1 MDLDSIYAA
10 HPLRAATILQ
20 RLEQRGQHLSTVTE
34 LQLAVDAETE
44 LTDQN
49 HSGGIDSV
57 RELAQAAGVTRSS
70 VVVDV
75 GCGLGGSARV
85 LAAEFGCQVIGIE
98 RDAARCND
106 ARQLTALVRLEHLV
120 TIHQQDALAGEIPV
134 HDVDVLWG
142 QGAWIHFDSPDNFL
156 ARWMRALRPGGH
168 VALADAFLMR
178 EPVGRE
184 VAALVAGL
192 ESSWAAHLRTTDEW
206 RRALEGQGCRIIDKR
221 DVTARAI
228 RDFKRLMTVS
238 TRWPQGIVSTAE
250 KASWQSA
257 VAAFEQG
264 IVGSFQLVAARLA
277 V

>member
-1 MDLDSIYAA
+1 MDLDSIYAE

-20 RLEQRGQHLSTVTE
+20 RLERAGESFSTLTE
-34 LQLAVDAETE
+34 LQLAVDPETE

-49 HSGGIDSV
+49 HSGGIGSV
-57 RELAQAAGVTRSS
+57 RELAQAAGVTPSS

-85 LAAEFGCQVIGIE
+85 LAAEFGCHVIGIE

-106 ARQLTALVRLEHLV
+106 ARQLTALVGLDHLV
-120 TIHQQDALAGEIPV
+120 TIHHQDALAGDIPV

-142 QGAWIHFDSPDNFL
+142 QGAWVHFDSADHFL
-156 ARWMRALRPGGH
+156 ARWIPTLRPGGH

-178 EPVGRE
+178 EPAGRE
-184 VAALVAGL
+184 AEALVADL
-192 ESSWAAHLRTTDEW
+192 ESSWAAHLRTTDDW
-206 RRALEGQGCRIIDKR
+206 RRALAGQGCSIIDKR
-221 DVTARAI
+221 DVTVRAI
-228 RDFKRLMTVS
+228 QDFRRLIAVS
-238 TRWPQGIVSTAE
+238 SRWPRGIVSTAE
-250 KASWQSA
+250 KTSWQSA

-264 IVGSFQLVAARLA
+264 VVGSFQLVAVRLA